1 MKITKSQ
8 LKQIIKEEIL
18 NEIGGGLPDPMQE
31 ADEGEEVM
39 AAIEDV
45 PQAAEKIA
53 EKVRSEVEKMAE
65 PSGLD
70 PAVLMQAVAALITA
84 D

>member
-1 MKITKSQ
+1 MKNPTRAANQYKVKV
-8 LKQIIKEEIL
+8 LKQVIKEEL
-18 NEIGGGLPDPMQE
+18 NIAMRE

-53 EKVRSEVEKMAE
+53 EKVRAEVEKMAE

-84 D
+84 G